1 LWLEMRGKIYSSRRD
16 DGKWRMNSTVPSG
29 RIYFETGN
37 PAQCAGLIS
46 DVPSGQKRGG
56 KAAEE
61 LKKFLEARSNFV
73 S

>member
-1 LWLEMRGKIYSSRRD
+1 ME
-16 DGKWRMNSTVPSG
+16 KWGMNSTVPSG

-46 DVPSGQKRGG
+46 DVPSGRKLCG

-61 LKKFLEARSNFV
+61 LKNFWKHG
-73 S
+73 